1 MIKKH
6 LGKSI
11 DFVGTHG
18 IAGLPLNV
26 IKLKTD
32 YSYELFE
39 EQGLKP
45 YLDNVVLPIEEWI
58 NEDNKNNKK
67 VRWAI
72 DGNLIKFC
80 RMYGVWIISGCRS
93 WDLQPKGQQ
102 GQGLPPWKSKDIGWL
117 ADALVIKRLITI
129 NGQNVCVVCPTI
141 DFKDLIENLANKVQ
155 NNETLKDV
163 TRSEFKKAIKEL
175 LDDGFIYGYGTLVIF
190 ILVHPWQLVEEV
202 SNTDKKVVDL
212 LKEFIEWINNK
223 ELDFIL
229 DNMLVHFELNT
240 PSRCIELINEIIINH
255 KKIRETVGDKPT
267 YEPVFDIK
275 IEVTDM
281 EKIST
286 YEDVKI
292 DDSDVEKLWEKCLN
306 LLSLV
311 SSRLQK
317 VTDENVKLLVRDT
330 LLSSLNKLQIVKIMS
345 NNKNV
350 VESFLTAWMNKIEL
364 LYDYLYGQAHPILVK
379 QNEQYKTIVMFRCS
393 CGEVSAVF
401 LNKNWWRPFIG
412 IVRGKV
418 ILECK
423 NHTDLVVKGEIVP
436 VGLNIITDKVD
447 IAVDDENGNTITEVH
462 SKLNNLK
469 SGITIRLGS
478 DKQASFVRFILEAK
492 VQGQGKMILDIPI
505 PVPKANV
512 SGKLTKK
519 TGTLFL
525 TAPKISVDVR
535 FESGGRAT
543 LIVNYNIGT
552 SNVKIES
559 IEIELRDKSDKVVEK
574 IVQNKD
580 VQPVGSVRFCIGKGG
595 KYRIIMVAYCL
606 DTSTKIRFKATTKAD
621 VTVVMQRASSPP
633 AKEER
638 RESRTSYVRNTVT
651 AKQKPYGGNQGHI
664 HKSNVTVNEW
674 GRNY

>member
-1 MIKKH
+1 MKVAVFYSPERDLERSLLGSNEDLIGVIKKH

-18 IAGLPLNV
+18 IAGLPPNV

-58 NEDNKNNKK
+58 NKDN
-67 VRWAI
+67 RWAI

-93 WDLQPKGQQ
+93 WDLQPKGQH
-102 GQGLPPWKSKDIGWL
+102 GQELPPWKSKDIGWL
-117 ADALVIKRLITI
+117 ADALVIKRLITT

-155 NNETLKDV
+155 NNETIKDI

-190 ILVHPWQLVEEV
+190 ILVHPWQLIEEV

-229 DNMLVHFELNT
+229 DNTLVHFELNT

-292 DDSDVEKLWEKCLN
+292 DDSDVEKL
-306 LLSLV
+306 
-311 SSRLQK
+311 
-317 VTDENVKLLVRDT
+317 
-330 LLSSLNKLQIVKIMS
+330 
-345 NNKNV
+345 
-350 VESFLTAWMNKIEL
+350 
-364 LYDYLYGQAHPILVK
+364 
-379 QNEQYKTIVMFRCS
+379 
-393 CGEVSAVF
+393 
-401 LNKNWWRPFIG
+401 
-412 IVRGKV
+412 
-418 ILECK
+418 
-423 NHTDLVVKGEIVP
+423 
-436 VGLNIITDKVD
+436 
-447 IAVDDENGNTITEVH
+447 
-462 SKLNNLK
+462 
-469 SGITIRLGS
+469 
-478 DKQASFVRFILEAK
+478 
-492 VQGQGKMILDIPI
+492 
-505 PVPKANV
+505 
-512 SGKLTKK
+512 
-519 TGTLFL
+519 
-525 TAPKISVDVR
+525 
-535 FESGGRAT
+535 
-543 LIVNYNIGT
+543 
-552 SNVKIES
+552 
-559 IEIELRDKSDKVVEK
+559 
-574 IVQNKD
+574 
-580 VQPVGSVRFCIGKGG
+580 
-595 KYRIIMVAYCL
+595 
-606 DTSTKIRFKATTKAD
+606 
-621 VTVVMQRASSPP
+621 
-633 AKEER
+633 
-638 RESRTSYVRNTVT
+638 
-651 AKQKPYGGNQGHI
+651 
-664 HKSNVTVNEW
+664 
-674 GRNY
+674 